1 MHTSVRSDYKNWIK
15 RAAILLFWLCLWQ
28 LAALC
33 IKNELL
39 FAGPVETAAALVR
52 EVSSILFWETVGVS
66 VLRILTGFLVAFLV
80 GIILGAVSFRWNFFK
95 ELLSPVMLFAKA
107 VPVASFA
114 VMLLIWWGA
123 GWLSTAICFL
133 VVLPIVYVNFLE
145 GLQHADRKLL
155 EMADVLG
162 MPLRNR
168 FLAIYRPAFAPF
180 MEGCLK
186 TAMGMGIKAGVA
198 AEVIGIPAWSI
209 GGELYLSKIYLDTA
223 GVFAWTVVVI
233 SLSFCMEK
241 AVLILWKAFCAWKP
255 VPCADRREHTG
266 RHEEHKN
273 EKGRAGFVLEEVNK
287 AFGSNEVLSKVR
299 KRLEPDMVYC
309 VMAPSGAGKT
319 TLLHIIAGII
329 KPDGGSIYAFDTDR
343 SRTGKLRVGMVFQE
357 DRLCEEETALYNVE
371 LVCGDVEMAK
381 LYLEELLPEAALQEP
396 VKNLSGGMRR
406 RVCIARAFAVDADIV
421 LLDEPFSGLDGET
434 RDNAAAFIRKHR
446 DGRMVVVA
454 THEEEDAARLHGEIW
469 HF

>member
-1 MHTSVRSDYKNWIK
+1 MHTSVRSEHKNWIK
-15 RAAILLFWLCLWQ
+15 RAAILLFWLGLWQ
-28 LAALC
+28 LVALLL
-33 IKNELL
+33 NNTLL
-39 FAGPVETAAALVR
+39 FAGPAETAVALIR
-52 EVSSILFWETVGVS
+52 EASSILFWETVGVS
-66 VLRILTGFLVAFLV
+66 VLRILAGFLAALFTGCL
-80 GIILGAVSFRWNFFK
+80 LGAVSFRWDFFR

-114 VMLLIWWGA
+114 VILLIWWGA

-155 EMADVLG
+155 EMADVFG
-162 MPLRNR
+162 MPLKNR
-168 FLAIYRPAFAPF
+168 FFAIYRPALAPF

-198 AEVIGIPAWSI
+198 AEVIGIPKWSI

-241 AVLILWKAFCAWKP
+241 AVLLLWKAFCAWKP
-255 VPCADRREHTG
+255 APCADKKGHTG

-273 EKGRAGFVLEEVNK
+273 KNKNTGLVLEGINK
-287 AFGSNEVLSKVR
+287 AFGSNTVLVKVR
-299 KRLEPDMVYC
+299 KRLEPDKVYC

-319 TLLHIIAGII
+319 TLLHIMAGII
-329 KPDGGSIYAFDTDR
+329 KPDGGSIYAFETDG
-343 SRTGKLRVGMVFQE
+343 SRTCQLRVGMVFQE
-357 DRLCEEETALYNVE
+357 DRLCEEETAIHNIE
-371 LVCGDVEMAK
+371 LVCGDRKMAK

-406 RVCIARAFAVDADIV
+406 RVCIARAFAADADVV
-421 LLDEPFSGLDGET
+421 LLDEPFNGLDTEN

-454 THEEEDAARLHGEIW
+454 THEEEDAVRLHGEIW